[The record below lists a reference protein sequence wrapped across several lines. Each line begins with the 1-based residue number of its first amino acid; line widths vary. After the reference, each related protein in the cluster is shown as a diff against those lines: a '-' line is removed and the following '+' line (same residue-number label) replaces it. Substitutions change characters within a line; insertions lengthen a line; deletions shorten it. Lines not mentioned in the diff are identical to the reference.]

1 MTSRR
6 KQPLKNLVAIVLL
19 SLGLAGCAL
28 FAPFRAG
35 PITTEINHAALA
47 AREIS
52 AYRAQHGLAAVEV
65 DWSLMRAAE
74 EQARAVAAM
83 DGLSH
88 DAAGRFD
95 RRMSRHGVN
104 GAAAENLGA
113 GAASPERAIERWR
126 ASPSHDENL
135 RMPEAR
141 RIGFVK
147 AYAPE
152 TRYKNF
158 WVLVLAD

>member
-1 MTSRR
+1 M
-6 KQPLKNLVAIVLL
+6 KNLAVIVPL
-19 SLGLAGCAL
+19 SLGLAGCAVFSPL
-28 FAPFRAG
+28 QTG
-35 PITTEINHAALA
+35 PITTDAGYASLA

-52 AYRAQHGLAAVEV
+52 AYRARHGLAPVTV
-65 DWSLMRAAE
+65 DASLMRAAE

-95 RRMSRHGVN
+95 RRMERHGVR

-113 GAASPERAIERWR
+113 GAATAERAIERWR

-147 AYAPE
+147 AYAPD
-152 TRYKNF
+152 TRYKSF